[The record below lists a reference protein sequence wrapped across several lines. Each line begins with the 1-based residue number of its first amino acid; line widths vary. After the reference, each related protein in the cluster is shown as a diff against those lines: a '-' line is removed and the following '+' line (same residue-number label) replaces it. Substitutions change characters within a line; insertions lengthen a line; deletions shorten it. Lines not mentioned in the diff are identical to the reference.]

1 MKTVIGAI
9 LLASGMSVAHAQGPT
24 ASANMIDADEGE
36 AGTVSF
42 ETTRS
47 GTLRIIVEMV
57 GLPPGPHGLH
67 LHETGQCSIGD
78 GFKSAGGH
86 IAGDRAHGINAEDGP
101 HPGDLPNVHVAGNG
115 VLKVEFFTDRV
126 SLEGGPH
133 ALLDGDGT
141 AVIVHSGPDDYT
153 SQPSGDAGDRIAYG
167 VVRR

>member
-1 MKTVIGAI
+1 MKIVIGAI
-9 LLASGMSVAHAQGPT
+9 LLASGMSAAHAQGPT
-24 ASANMIDADEGE
+24 AAANMIDPAEAE

-47 GTLRIIVEMV
+47 GTLRIIVEMI

-67 LHETGQCSIGD
+67 LHETGQCSVGD

-86 IAGDRAHGINAEDGP
+86 IAGDRAHGINAEEGP
-101 HPGDLPNVHVAGNG
+101 HPGDLPNVYVAENG

-126 SLEGGPH
+126 SLEGGAHP
-133 ALLDGDGT
+133 LLDGDGT
-141 AVIVHSGPDDYT
+141 AVIVHSDPDDYA
-153 SQPSGDAGDRIAYG
+153 SQPSGDAGDRIACG